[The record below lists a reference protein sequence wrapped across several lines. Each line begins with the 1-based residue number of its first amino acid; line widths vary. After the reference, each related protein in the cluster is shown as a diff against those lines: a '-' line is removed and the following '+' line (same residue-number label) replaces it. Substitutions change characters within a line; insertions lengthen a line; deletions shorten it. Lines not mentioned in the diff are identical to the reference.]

1 KEVLK
6 DSEEE
11 NISDSEEST
20 PRLST
25 NAAIKHQIGSIVR
38 VNLKNF
44 VTYDSVEFY
53 PGPNLNMI
61 IGPNG
66 TGKSTI
72 VCAIAL
78 GLGWNTPLLGRAR
91 EISEFVKHGQER
103 ASIEIELKNKRT
115 NVVIMRIIKKANNT
129 SQWKLNGENVSLKE
143 INNKVNSLN
152 IQVDNLCQFLPQD
165 KVSEFAQLS
174 PPELLVQ
181 TQKAVG
187 EKEMSEWHEKLIKLR
202 EEEKSLSTSAND
214 EEQQVSNL
222 EKRNDILERDV
233 MRFREREAILRRIE
247 LYELKIP
254 FERYYVAKSK
264 YDKAKQ
270 QRAESHLTYQNL
282 LKENKPMSEKKSQL
296 EEITKDTFNE
306 KKLCS
311 ESFFRKKRQ
320 MEDTSNKLDKLGNDC
335 DDVRRNLNSM
345 KKKEKQRENNIAQL
359 RTEITRLEEMTS
371 VQPKEID
378 TSAIRDQLEELS
390 IRMRKVQ
397 LDGNEIN
404 VKQEELAD
412 EERQIQSQITYIN
425 QQRRELEDKKK
436 RRLESLRYEHHTLE
450 AVQWLHQNND
460 KLVARVFDPICVEI
474 NVKDVR
480 YADAVETAI
489 GQNYRTFVCESDDDY
504 HTITK
509 ELCDV
514 RKLKIN
520 VVCFS
525 HKTMND
531 FPPPMHHDELRR
543 FGFDCYLLDQI
554 EAPITLLTALCNLSN
569 LNRIPVALQD
579 GNINH
584 REIERSRLFFRY
596 FVGDTSYS
604 LMWSKYGE
612 RLSQSFTT
620 RIRTATILK
629 DSINIEQKRVLEQQ
643 FQEFQASL
651 TRINN
656 SHNEF
661 IREEEKLRETYEK
674 LREEKNVLNEQK
686 RQLQQD
692 HLQRILDTP
701 DSIKE
706 EEDELREKICEI
718 AKKRARAVGH
728 FQNLLEES
736 MEFFSKRNEATL
748 KYIQASSDLIA
759 LEAQTQ
765 QIDDAL
771 KRAHVDFKEVDRKF
785 NQAKAEAKRLWDECN
800 SNNIQNETMHEIN
813 ELCQN
818 MTLEELEDAVTS
830 ERAKAE
836 MHYAVDPRV
845 IDLYNKRKADIESL
859 KSKLAVKTNRLSRL
873 KNEMTVIKEN
883 WEPKLIELIEK
894 ISSTFSDAFDR
905 IGCAGEVRI
914 STHEDYE
921 KWGIDILVKFRDNEK
936 LQILTA
942 QRQSGGERSVS
953 TIMYLMALQEL
964 AKAPFRVVDEIN
976 QGMDPRNERLVHS
989 QMIQTACRPN
999 TSQYFLITPKLLP
1012 NLEYHKRMKI
1022 LCIYNGEW
1030 QPEKMDWRKY
1040 IKNRKN

>member
-1 KEVLK
+1 MARKRKEVPN

-11 NISDSEEST
+11 NISDSEEPT

-25 NAAIKHQIGSIVR
+25 YIRTKHQIGSIVR

-91 EISEFVKHGQER
+91 EISEFVKHGQDR
-103 ASIEIELKNKRT
+103 ASIEIELKSMRT
-115 NVVIMRIIKKANNT
+115 NVIIMRVIKKANNA
-129 SQWKLNGENVSLKE
+129 SLWKLNGEHVSLKE

-187 EKEMSEWHEKLIKLR
+187 EKEMTEWHEKLITLR
-202 EEEKSLSTSAND
+202 DEEKSLSS
-214 EEQQVSNL
+214 
-222 EKRNDILERDV
+222 RNDILERDV

-254 FERYYVAKSK
+254 FERYYAAKKK
-264 YDKAKQ
+264 YDEAKQ
-270 QRAESHLTYQNL
+270 QRAEFHLHYQRL
-282 LKENKPMSEKKSQL
+282 LKENKPMNDKKSQL
-296 EEITKDTFNE
+296 EAITKDTFN
-306 KKLCS
+306 KKKSCS
-311 ESFFRKKRQ
+311 ESFSRKKRQ

-345 KKKEKQRENNIAQL
+345 KKKEKQRENQIAQL
-359 RTEITRLEEMTS
+359 RTEITRLEELTS
-371 VQPKEID
+371 VQPEEND
-378 TSAIRDQLEELS
+378 TSAIRNQLEELS
-390 IRMRKVQ
+390 IHMRNIQ
-397 LDGNEIN
+397 TDGNDIN
-404 VKQEELAD
+404 AKQEEFAH
-412 EERQIQSQITYIN
+412 EERQIQSQISYIN
-425 QQRRELEDKKK
+425 ERRQELEDKKK

-450 AVQWLHQNND
+450 AVQWLRQNND

-480 YADAVETAI
+480 YADAIET
-489 GQNYRTFVCESDDDY
+489 TFVCESDEDY

-531 FPPPMHHDELRR
+531 FPPPMHHDQLRR

-554 EAPITLLTALCNLSN
+554 EAPMTLLTALCNLSN
-569 LNRIPVALQD
+569 LNKIPVALQD

-584 REIERSRLFFRY
+584 REIERTRLFFRY

-604 LMWSKYGE
+604 VSWSRYGQ
-612 RLSQSFTT
+612 RLSQSLTT
-620 RIRTATILK
+620 RIKSATILK

-643 FQEFQASL
+643 YQELQASL

-656 SHNEF
+656 SRNEF
-661 IREEEKLRETYEK
+661 IKEEEKLRVTYEK
-674 LREEKNVLNEQK
+674 LREKKNILNEQK
-686 RQLQQD
+686 RQLQQVTRD
-692 HLQRILDTP
+692 YQRNKIIL
-701 DSIKE
+701 E
-706 EEDELREKICEI
+706 EEDELREKLYEV
-718 AKKRARAVGH
+718 AKKRARVVGN

-736 MEFFSKRNEATL
+736 MGFFSKRNEATL

-771 KRAHVDFKEVDRKF
+771 KRAQVEYKEAEKKF
-785 NQAKAEAKRLWDECN
+785 SHAKAEAKRLWEECN

-813 ELCQN
+813 ELCKD

-836 MHYAVDPRV
+836 MHYAIDPRV

-859 KSKLAVKTNRLSRL
+859 KSKLAVKANRLSRL
-873 KNEMTVIKEN
+873 NNEMTVIKEK

-894 ISSTFSDAFDR
+894 ISGTFSDAFDR

-976 QGMDPRNERLVHS
+976 QGMDPRNERLILLNYAKTITESGIS
-989 QMIQTACRPN
+989 QANEDIM
-999 TSQYFLITPKLLP
+999 YL
-1012 NLEYHKRMKI
+1012 
-1022 LCIYNGEW
+1022 
-1030 QPEKMDWRKY
+1030 
-1040 IKNRKN
+1040 